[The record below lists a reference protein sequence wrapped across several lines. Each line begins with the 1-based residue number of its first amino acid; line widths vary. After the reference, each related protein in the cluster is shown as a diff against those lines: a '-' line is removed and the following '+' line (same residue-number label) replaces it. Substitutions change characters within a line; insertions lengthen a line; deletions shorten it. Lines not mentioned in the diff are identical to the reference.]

1 LYANSIGLRNER
13 AEGGAFTFPSGRV
26 PAKEAA
32 GIPGGGTKD
41 REGTGQRVKMGTERR
56 RRRGKR
62 IRRIFFKRSYRNITW
77 YKVTIRTGRDHA
89 CLRNGK

>member
-1 LYANSIGLRNER
+1 LYANGIGLRNEG
-13 AEGGAFTFPSGRV
+13 AKSGAFTFPRSWV

-62 IRRIFFKRSYRNITW
+62 IRRIFF
-77 YKVTIRTGRDHA
+77 
-89 CLRNGK
+89 